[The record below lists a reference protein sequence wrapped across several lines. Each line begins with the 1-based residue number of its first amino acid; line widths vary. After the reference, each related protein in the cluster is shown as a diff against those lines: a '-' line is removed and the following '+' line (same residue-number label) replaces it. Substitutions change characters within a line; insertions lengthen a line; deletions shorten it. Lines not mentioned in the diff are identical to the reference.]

1 MITIT
6 ATGINNTQ
14 GIITTGQ
21 GDNTLS
27 ATAISSSAT
36 LSSTYTSTL
45 ASATPGNQAL
55 ALAVANATAQA
66 TDKAI
71 AIDNTNGLINLGNGN
86 DTIQATAQAIDKAIA
101 INNTNGLINLGN
113 GNDTLIAKAT
123 GSQSYGIFGG
133 TVDMGAGNDQ
143 VIASSFG
150 GGVKINTGDGNDY
163 IEGFGD
169 ATINGGKGFD
179 TLSLGS
185 YNKNDFNISFGA
197 NSSVIFQRDG
207 QTLTAYGIEKFVFAD
222 TSWTLV

>member
-1 MITIT
+1 M
-6 ATGINNTQ
+6 
-14 GIITTGQ
+14 
-21 GDNTLS
+21 
-27 ATAISSSAT
+27 
-36 LSSTYTSTL
+36 

-55 ALAVANATAQA
+55 ALAVVNATAQA

-71 AIDNTNGLINLGNGN
+71 AIDNTKGLIDTGNGN

-101 INNTNGLINLGN
+101 INNVNGLINLGN

-133 TVDMGAGNDQ
+133 TVDMGAGNDR

-150 GGVKINTGDGNDY
+150 GGVKINTGDGDDY